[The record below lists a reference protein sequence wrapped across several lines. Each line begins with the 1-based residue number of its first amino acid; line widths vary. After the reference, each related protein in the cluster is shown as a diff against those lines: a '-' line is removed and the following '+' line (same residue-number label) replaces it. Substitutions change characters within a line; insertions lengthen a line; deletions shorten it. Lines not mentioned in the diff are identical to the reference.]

1 MNACE
6 GCAVCM
12 NAAMRLNAFD
22 FVLWRAELGWEQ
34 WLGLDLWAAARVDD
48 WSHEETEIDK

>member
-1 MNACE
+1 LTVCTCN
-6 GCAVCM
+6 VCM

-48 WSHEETEIDK
+48 PA